1 MAADLCLPQDV
12 SKRATAAQI
21 LKHEWLVKEGV
32 ALDIALD
39 SVVLKRLKQ
48 FAQMNKLKKACLMV
62 IGQHLTPDEIAGR
75 STRLADWANALA
87 GVSVVRGG
95 GCCGRAHTSAG
106 DKKLSCCY
114 LLHYLP
120 CQGTYVTQR
129 HTVGLPR

>member
-1 MAADLCLPQDV
+1 MPPTQDV

-62 IGQHLTPDEIAGR
+62 IGQHLTPDEIAGELR
-75 STRLADWANALA
+75 SLIAQYASREGHIALLGPPPSA
-87 GVSVVRGG
+87 VAPAAHQSKVPDSNGRQECCMETIRPLVVD
-95 GCCGRAHTSAG
+95 T
-106 DKKLSCCY
+106 
-114 LLHYLP
+114 
-120 CQGTYVTQR
+120 
-129 HTVGLPR
+129 